1 MGGELVRQFQLSG
14 YVAGAVG
21 CCLGASGYL
30 VREACAAAL
39 LGRPIQAKAEL
50 QRSGMTGGRDRL
62 DDVIA
67 RSGPLGDRL
76 TLK

>member
-1 MGGELVRQFQLSG
+1 MAGSEFVLKMISG
-14 YVAGAVG
+14 PEVLRTVA
-21 CCLGASGYL
+21 
-30 VREACAAAL
+30 RKAAAL